1 MPLILALRR
10 QSYRCHCNDTQEG
23 AFEQRVLELEPRL
36 YRTACAILWNDA
48 DAADALQECLLKAWR
63 KRGSLKEEACFNSW
77 ITRILINECHT
88 LRYRLRRHKTVSFD
102 EAVGDVPAG
111 EPVDLGLRDALRA
124 VPEHLRLPLLLHH
137 MEGYSLQEVADMLH
151 ISVAA
156 ARGRVYQARQ
166 KLRQQLDKEEQQP

>member
-1 MPLILALRR
+1 M
-10 QSYRCHCNDTQEG
+10 DEK

-63 KRGSLKEEACFNSW
+63 KRGALKDEACFNSW

-88 LRYRLRRHKTVSFD
+88 LRYRFRRHKTVSFD
-102 EAVGDVPAG
+102 EAVCDTPAG
-111 EPVDLGLRDALRA
+111 EPVDLGLRDALR
-124 VPEHLRLPLLLHH
+124 VLPDHLRLPLLLHH

-151 ISVAA
+151 ISAAA

-166 KLRQQLDKEEQQP
+166 KLREQLDKEEQQP

>member
-1 MPLILALRR
+1 MDER
-10 QSYRCHCNDTQEG
+10 

-63 KRGSLKEEACFNSW
+63 KRARSRRRRALTAGSPVSSSTSAIPCDTGFAATKRSAS
-77 ITRILINECHT
+77 TRPSAMC
-88 LRYRLRRHKTVSFD
+88 R
-102 EAVGDVPAG
+102 PG

-137 MEGYSLQEVADMLH
+137 MEGYSLQEVGGYAAH
-151 ISVAA
+151 IRSRRAGQGIPGQTEAA
-156 ARGRVYQARQ
+156 PAAG
-166 KLRQQLDKEEQQP
+166 

>member
-1 MPLILALRR
+1 MDER
-10 QSYRCHCNDTQEG
+10 

-102 EAVGDVPAG
+102 EAVGDVPTG

-124 VPEHLRLPLLLHH
+124 VPEHLRAASYGGILPAGGG
-137 MEGYSLQEVADMLH
+137 GYAAH
-151 ISVAA
+151 IRSRRAGQGIPGQTEAA
-156 ARGRVYQARQ
+156 PAAG
-166 KLRQQLDKEEQQP
+166 

>member
-1 MPLILALRR
+1 MDER
-10 QSYRCHCNDTQEG
+10 

-111 EPVDLGLRDALRA
+111 APVDLGCAM
-124 VPEHLRLPLLLHH
+124 HC
-137 MEGYSLQEVADMLH
+137 
-151 ISVAA
+151 
-156 ARGRVYQARQ
+156 GRCPSICACRCCCIIWKDTPCRRWRICCTY
-166 KLRQQLDKEEQQP
+166 P

>member
-1 MPLILALRR
+1 MDER
-10 QSYRCHCNDTQEG
+10 

-111 EPVDLGLRDALRA
+111 APVDLGLRDALRA
-124 VPEHLRLPLLLHH
+124 VPPKAALSASKVCAIILLI
-137 MEGYSLQEVADMLH
+137 VRIINA
-151 ISVAA
+151 SVLMVMDFSTA
-156 ARGRVYQARQ
+156 
-166 KLRQQLDKEEQQP
+166 L

>member
-1 MPLILALRR
+1 MDER
-10 QSYRCHCNDTQEG
+10 

-63 KRGSLKEEACFNSW
+63 KRSSLKEEACFNSW

-124 VPEHLRLPLLLHH
+124 LPEHLRLPLLLQ
-137 MEGYSLQEVADMLH
+137 GS
-151 ISVAA
+151 
-156 ARGRVYQARQ
+156 
-166 KLRQQLDKEEQQP
+166 